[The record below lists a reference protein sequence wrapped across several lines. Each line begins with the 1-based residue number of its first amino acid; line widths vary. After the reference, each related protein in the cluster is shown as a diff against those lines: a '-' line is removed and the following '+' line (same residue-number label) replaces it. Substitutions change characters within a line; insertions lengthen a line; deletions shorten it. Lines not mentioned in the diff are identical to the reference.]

1 MTIPQLVVGIL
12 ICVTILGAV
21 AIRSILR
28 QD

>member
-12 ICVTILGAV
+12 ICTIILGAV
-21 AIRSILR
+21 ALHSILR